1 VTDPLDSVG
10 LDRDAAGRRWK
21 SSAMLGIACGFRL
34 ASVAALVGLCESA
47 WADTA
52 LLT

>member
-21 SSAMLGIACGFRL
+21 SSAMLGIVCGFRL